1 MSEVIE
7 SGSVGVA
14 DSVMKFR
21 RIITGHSEA
30 GEAVFIEDEICAHRH
45 AIKNIP
51 TFATTEL
58 WKTRTTP
65 VDNTERQPTDPVAGA
80 FALNPP
86 AGGSVFRIVEFA
98 PDRIWK
104 SDPHESDMM
113 HRTPSLDYAYV
124 IKGQIYAL
132 LDNQETLMK
141 SGDVL
146 IQRGTNHAWANRSD
160 EPCIVLFVLI
170 DAKEMKNLPSH

>member
-1 MSEVIE
+1 MSEVIQ
-7 SGSVGVA
+7 SGSVAVA
-14 DSVMKFR
+14 DTVMKFR
-21 RIITGHSEA
+21 RIITGHNQA
-30 GEAVFIEDEICAHRH
+30 GEAIFIEDEVCAHRH

-58 WKTRTTP
+58 WKTAATP
-65 VDNTERQPTDPVAGA
+65 VDNTEQSPVDLVAGR

-86 AGGSVFRIVEFA
+86 ACGSVFRIVEFV
-98 PDRIWK
+98 PDRLWK
-104 SDPHESDMM
+104 SDADEPDMM

-124 IKGQIYAL
+124 IKGQIHAL

-141 SGDVL
+141 AGDVL

-170 DAKEMKNLPSH
+170 DGKEMTHLPAH